1 MNKNLRNVL
10 LYIGIPIILIVTIAS
25 VSLFGQTKANIT
37 HYDIITQIQK
47 GEISEYTLNLYNG
60 DLTYIT
66 RADGK
71 KHTYTV
77 ASPSIFYEDVNEA
90 VMKYNSENPD
100 NPIKMDYKS
109 GESMAWLSQLLP
121 TLLLVA
127 VMIIVGIFFMKKMS
141 ASMGADKSLQ
151 FGKAKPKKETNR
163 KTTFAD
169 VAGADEEKEEMVE
182 IVDFLKDPKKFDEL
196 GARIPKGVLLVGP
209 PGTGKTLLA
218 RAVAGEAG
226 VPFFSISGSDFVEMF
241 VGVGASRVRDL
252 FGEAKKNSPSII
264 FIDEIDAVGRQRG
277 AGLGGGHDEREQTL
291 NQLLVEMDGFGANEG
306 VIVMAATNRPDILDK
321 ALLRPGRFDRQI
333 TVNYPDVKGREE
345 ILKVH
350 SRGKPLGPD
359 VDLKTIAS
367 STAGFTGADLENLLN
382 EAALLAVRRG
392 KKAITQPEIEE
403 ATIKVVMGTEKK
415 SHVIKDKDKMITS
428 YHEAGHAI
436 VSYFL
441 PTQDPVHQI
450 SIIPRGMAAGYTMY
464 IPTEEKGH
472 ISKNTMLEQ
481 ICSLLGGRAAE
492 QLTQDDICTGASND
506 IQRATE
512 LARKMITKYGM
523 SEKLG
528 LITFGTD
535 NDAVF
540 LGRDFSSNP
549 NYSEKIAAQIDEEI
563 NSIVMAQYDKAIT
576 ILKENMPKL
585 HEVAKVLFT
594 EEKIDGE
601 RFTAIMEEKPEQIE
615 E

>member
-1 MNKNLRNVL
+1 MGND
-10 LYIGIPIILIVTIAS
+10 
-25 VSLFGQTKANIT
+25 KA
-37 HYDIITQIQK
+37 
-47 GEISEYTLNLYNG
+47 
-60 DLTYIT
+60 
-66 RADGK
+66 
-71 KHTYTV
+71 
-77 ASPSIFYEDVNEA
+77 
-90 VMKYNSENPD
+90 
-100 NPIKMDYKS
+100 
-109 GESMAWLSQLLP
+109 
-121 TLLLVA
+121 
-127 VMIIVGIFFMKKMS
+127 
-141 ASMGADKSLQ
+141 MG
-151 FGKAKPKKETNR
+151 FGKAKSKKVTDGK

-169 VAGADEEKEEMVE
+169 VAGADEEKEELEE
-182 IVDFLKDPKKFDEL
+182 IVEFLKSPSRFNEL

-252 FGEAKKNSPSII
+252 FGEAKKSAPAII

-333 TVNYPDVKGREE
+333 TVNYPDVKGRED

-350 SRGKPLGPD
+350 SRSKPLGPD
-359 VDLKTIAS
+359 VSLETIAK

-382 EAALLAVRRG
+382 EAALLAARKG
-392 KKAITQPEIEE
+392 LKAITQEQSEE

-415 SHVIKDKDKMITS
+415 SHVIKDKDKWITS

-464 IPTEEKGH
+464 LPTEEKGH

-512 LARKMITKYGM
+512 LARKMVTKYGM

-528 LITFGTD
+528 LVTYGTD

-549 NYSEKIAAQIDEEI
+549 NYSEKIAAMIDEEI
-563 NSIVMAQYDKAIT
+563 ESIVTEQYNKALD
-576 ILKENMPKL
+576 ILKGSMDKL
-585 HEVAKVLFT
+585 NVVANELFQK
-594 EEKIDGE
+594 EKIDGDDFRKMMQNE
-601 RFTAIMEEKPEQIE
+601 PEKTEE
-615 E
+615 

>member
-1 MNKNLRNVL
+1 MNKNIRNVL
-10 LYIGIPIILIVTIAS
+10 LYIGIPVILILAIAS
-25 VSLFGQTKANIT
+25 VSLLGQTKADT
-37 HYDIITQIQK
+37 SYYDIITQVQK

-60 DLTYIT
+60 DLSYVT

-71 KHTYTV
+71 KHSYTV

-90 VMKYNSENPD
+90 VMEYNAKNP
-100 NPIKMDYKS
+100 NAPIKMDYKR
-109 GESMAWLSQLLP
+109 GESMAWLSQLMP
-121 TLLLVA
+121 TLLLV
-127 VMIIVGIFFMKKMS
+127 VIMFVIGFLFMKKMGS
-141 ASMGADKSLQ
+141 AMGADKSLQ

-252 FGEAKKNSPSII
+252 FDEAKKNAPSII

-359 VDLKTIAS
+359 VNLKTIAA

-563 NSIVMAQYDKAIT
+563 NSIVMTQYDKAIT

-585 HEVAKVLFT
+585 HEVAQVLFT
-594 EEKIDGE
+594 EEKIDGQ
-601 RFTAIMEEKPEQIE
+601 RFTAIMEDNKEQIE